1 MCQDLLGRIKT
12 DVEES
17 TEKSRGVRKDAPR
30 FVSAKEK
37 TLSPFHNTASGDAIF
52 FIPFNRWFFIHKR
65 KTRPEACIFVNL

>member
-37 TLSPFHNTASGDAIF
+37 TLSPFHNTASGDTIF
-52 FIPFNRWFFIHKR
+52 LFLSTGGFSFTKEKQRR
-65 KTRPEACIFVNL
+65 RLACL